1 MNKETKQYLN
11 DNLFIRQFLDDKE
24 FDKFC
29 AKIEKVTHKA
39 LAKTLYNSE
48 TLPQGK
54 CCAEFVSKERME
66 K

>member
-1 MNKETKQYLN
+1 MRKETKQYLN

-24 FDKFC
+24 FNKFC
-29 AKIEKVTHKA
+29 VKIEKVTLKA

-48 TLPQGK
+48 KLPQGK
-54 CCAEFVSKERME
+54 CCTEFVSKKEG